1 MPLPLNLIV
10 WTELLETTIC
20 MYHNVLGSIR

>member
-10 WTELLETTIC
+10 WTECLETTIY

>member
-10 WTELLETTIC
+10 WTERLETTIY
-20 MYHNVLGSIR
+20 MYHIVLGSIR